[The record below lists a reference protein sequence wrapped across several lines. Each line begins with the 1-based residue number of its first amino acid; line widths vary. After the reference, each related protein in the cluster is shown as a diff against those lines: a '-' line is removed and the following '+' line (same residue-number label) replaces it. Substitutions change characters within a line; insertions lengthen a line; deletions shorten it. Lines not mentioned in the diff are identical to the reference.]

1 MLKDVGISF
10 FFSFRESQRA
20 HPMVRKKKATWSFCV
35 EHLKILEYLEVQF

>member
-10 FFSFRESQRA
+10 FFLASEKVKEHIPWSE
-20 HPMVRKKKATWSFCV
+20 KKTTWSFCV